1 MCQYFLSRCRGEQN
15 EETVIFLLHAVGHCA
30 SGTCGDNSF
39 AKLLIE
45 NDALISLQ
53 PAVLNSNLII
63 AVKASYT
70 IACLASQADF
80 MEVIVQ
86 SGALSVIEDVLQV
99 RCRSLAQIE
108 RVNCKCICTC
118 TPFPFILISLMC

>member
-1 MCQYFLSRCRGEQN
+1 M
-15 EETVIFLLHAVGHCA
+15 IFLLLAVGNCA

-53 PAVLNSNLII
+53 PAVLNSNLTI
-63 AVKASYT
+63 AVKASYI

-86 SGALSVIEDVLQV
+86 SGALAVIEDVLQV
-99 RCRSLAQIE
+99 SPGSRRVGGVCAQWGCLC
-108 RVNCKCICTC
+108 VFVWASCCNDNDNHFKCW
-118 TPFPFILISLMC
+118 F